1 MLVIDSIPLEPA
13 HEAPGT
19 QKFKG
24 VWTPLPTLEISECCE
39 SETAETPIPRLYIRI
54 QHDSVACMTQ
64 RRPTSFD
71 IAALAGVSQPTVSR
85 ALSGSASVSEETRR
99 RVLEAAEQ
107 LHYKVDKN
115 ASGLRRQQSKT
126 LALLFFEEWP
136 EDALINPFYLS
147 LVGPMVRR
155 CAEHG
160 YDLLIS
166 FQQLSSDW
174 HVDYEDSRKAD
185 GIILLGYGDYLE
197 HRPRLERLV
206 ARGAHFVRWGSAG
219 EGSLGTTVSSD
230 NEQGGF
236 DAITHLLQQGRRKI
250 AFVGTAGPGFPEV
263 HERWRG
269 YCRAL
274 RAAGIEPDE
283 RLRADAA
290 PDEGEGRAAAER
302 LLARGVEF
310 DSIFAASDVAAIG
323 AMHAL
328 QQAGRIVPQAVA
340 IVGFDDIPA
349 ASLASPPL
357 TTVTQDAHHAA
368 EALVDAL
375 IESIETG
382 SARDRVLP
390 VRLTVRESSISH

>member
-1 MLVIDSIPLEPA
+1 M
-13 HEAPGT
+13 
-19 QKFKG
+19 
-24 VWTPLPTLEISECCE
+24 
-39 SETAETPIPRLYIRI
+39 
-54 QHDSVACMTQ
+54 Q

-85 ALSGSASVSEETRR
+85 ALSGSSSVSDETRR
-99 RVLEAAEQ
+99 RVLDAAEQ
-107 LHYKVDKN
+107 LRYKVDKN

-136 EDALINPFYLS
+136 EGALINPFYLS

-197 HRPRLERLV
+197 YRPRLEQLV
-206 ARGAHFVRWGSAG
+206 ARGAHFVRWGTAG
-219 EGSLGTTVSSD
+219 ESPLGTTVSSD

-236 DAITHLLQQGRRKI
+236 DATTHLLQQGRRKI
-250 AFVGTAGPGFPEV
+250 AFVGTAGAGFPEV

-274 RAAGIEPDE
+274 RARRVARLAVGLAVADDLVRSELAGNFLPWRVSGVCCTFRHGGIFRRQLD
-283 RLRADAA
+283 ADHH
-290 PDEGEGRAAAER
+290 EHGRHPHNGGQRHGDLVVQTRGKSRFRSEAAA
-302 LLARGVEF
+302 
-310 DSIFAASDVAAIG
+310 
-323 AMHAL
+323 
-328 QQAGRIVPQAVA
+328 
-340 IVGFDDIPA
+340 
-349 ASLASPPL
+349 
-357 TTVTQDAHHAA
+357 
-368 EALVDAL
+368 
-375 IESIETG
+375 
-382 SARDRVLP
+382 
-390 VRLTVRESSISH
+390 